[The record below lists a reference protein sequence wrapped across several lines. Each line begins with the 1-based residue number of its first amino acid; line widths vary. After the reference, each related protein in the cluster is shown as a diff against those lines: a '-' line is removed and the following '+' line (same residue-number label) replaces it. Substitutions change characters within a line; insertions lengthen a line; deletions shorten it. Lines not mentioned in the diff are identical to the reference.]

1 MMGRIPVVISAI
13 LALTVTACG
22 SGGGGGAAVKAPS
35 VAQPLAGSICSPLT
49 YGGEGR
55 PSLVAV
61 VVGPLQNAYSD
72 HGIQNTQSVKLVMQQ
87 HGWTAGEHRVAIQ
100 VCDEA
105 SADQPFD
112 TDKCKRLASAIA
124 QNPTVVAVMGPVSS
138 GCAAA
143 MMPLLNRAAGGPIPL
158 VSFSNTYLGLTR
170 EGPGV
175 EAGDPER
182 LYPTGRRSYLRL
194 APADDAQAAAAVI
207 TAHDAGARRTFAVYD
222 DSAYGKGLAAAFQAA
237 AERDGLSPVGSAEW
251 DPDARDYRALAA
263 RVRSTRPDAVYVGG
277 YVTSNGPRL
286 IRDLGAALGRDV
298 ELLAPDGFNQPT
310 ALTEGAGERTEG
322 LVITLAAAPV
332 QALPAAG
339 RRWSAEFTRRWGSKP
354 CCYAVHAG
362 QVAEI
367 VLDAIGRS
375 DGGRAK
381 VLDNLFATKVRGG
394 LLGDFS
400 FDRFGDTT
408 LTSIAV
414 YRIHGARIRFE
425 RMIEVPK
432 TLLTRR

>member
-1 MMGRIPVVISAI
+1 MMRRSPVAI
-13 LALTVTACG
+13 GAFLAVTAAACG
-22 SGGGGGAAVKAPS
+22 SDGGGAVKAPS
-35 VAQPLAGSICSPLT
+35 AAQPLSASVCSPLT
-49 YGGEGR
+49 YGGEGK
-55 PSLVAV
+55 PSLVAA

-72 HGIQNTQSVKLVMQQ
+72 HGIQNSQSVKLVMQDR
-87 HGWTAGEHRVAIQ
+87 GWRAGEHGVAIQ

-105 SADQPFD
+105 SADKPFD
-112 TDKCKRLASAIA
+112 SDKCKRLASAIA

-138 GCAAA
+138 SCAAA

-170 EGPGV
+170 DGPGV
-175 EAGDPER
+175 EEGDPDR
-182 LYPTGRRSYLRL
+182 LYPTGRRSYLRTV
-194 APADDAQAAAAVI
+194 PADDAQAAAALI
-207 TAHDAGARRTFAVYD
+207 TARDVGARRTFALHD
-222 DSAYGKGLAAAFQAA
+222 DSAYGEGVAAAFQQA
-237 AERDGLSPVGSAEW
+237 AEHEGLSPVGSAEW
-251 DPDARDYRALAA
+251 DPKARNYRALAA
-263 RVRSTRPDAVYVGG
+263 RVGAARPDAVYLGG
-277 YVTSNGPRL
+277 LATSNGPRL

-298 ELLAPDGFNQPT
+298 EILAPDGFNQPT
-310 ALTEGAGERTEG
+310 ALVEGAGERAEG
-322 LVITLAAAPV
+322 LFITLAAAPV
-332 QALPAAG
+332 RALPPAG
-339 RRWSAEFTRRWGSKP
+339 RRWSAKFTRRWGSKP

-381 VLDNLFATKVRGG
+381 VLDNLFDTTVRGG
-394 LLGDFS
+394 LVGDFS

-432 TLLTRR
+432 TLLNRR

>member
-1 MMGRIPVVISAI
+1 MGRSPVAIGAI
-13 LALTVTACG
+13 LAVMAAACG
-22 SGGGGGAAVKAPS
+22 SDGNGAAVKAPR
-35 VAQPLAGSICSPLT
+35 VAQPLSASVCSPLT
-49 YGGEGR
+49 YGGEGK

-61 VVGPLQNAYSD
+61 VVGPLQNAYAD
-72 HGIQNTQSVKLVMQQ
+72 HGIQNTQSVKLVMQKR
-87 HGWTAGEHRVAIQ
+87 GWTAGEHRVALQ

-105 SADQPFD
+105 SADEPLD
-112 TDKCKRLASAIA
+112 PAKCERLARAVA
-124 QNPTVVAVMGPVSS
+124 QNPTVVAVMGPTSS
-138 GCAAA
+138 ACAAA
-143 MMPLLNRAAGGPIPL
+143 MMPLLNRAAGGAIPL

-170 EGPGV
+170 DGPGV
-175 EAGDPER
+175 EKGDPER
-182 LYPTGRRSYLRL
+182 LYPTGRRSYLRM

-207 TAHDAGARRTFAVYD
+207 VARDAGARRTFAVYD
-222 DSAYGKGLAAAFQAA
+222 DSTWGKGIAAAFQEA
-237 AERDGLSPVGSAEW
+237 AEREGLSPVGSAEW
-251 DPDARDYRALAA
+251 DPKARDYRALAA
-263 RVRSTRPDAVYVGG
+263 RVRSARPDAVYVGG
-277 YVTSNGPRL
+277 LVTSNGPRL
-286 IRDLGAALGRDV
+286 IRDLGAALGRRV
-298 ELLAPDGFNQPT
+298 QMLAPDGFNQPT
-310 ALTEGAGERTEG
+310 ALAEGAGERTEG

-339 RRWSAEFTRRWGSKP
+339 RRWSTEFARRWGSKP
-354 CCYAVHAG
+354 CCYAVNAG

-381 VLDNLFATKVRGG
+381 VLDNLFATRVRGG
-394 LLGDFS
+394 LVGDFS